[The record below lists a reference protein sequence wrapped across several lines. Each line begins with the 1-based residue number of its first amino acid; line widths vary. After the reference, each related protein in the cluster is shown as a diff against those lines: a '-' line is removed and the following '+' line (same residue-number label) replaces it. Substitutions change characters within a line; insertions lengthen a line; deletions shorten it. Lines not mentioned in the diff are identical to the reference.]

1 MDCPAWALI
10 PSIAKVN
17 SGRSIPK
24 AEVTSANSQAEVT
37 LEIFTSPAYFMLQ
50 RGSKNFLLF
59 QIFILYK
66 LKIHKNFPKGYL
78 QIQKDT
84 V

>member
-24 AEVTSANSQAEVT
+24 AEVTSANSQTEVT
-37 LEIFTSPAYFMLQ
+37 LEIYTSLAYFMLQ

-66 LKIHKNFPKGYL
+66 WKFRDKDVYAKTFLKL
-78 QIQKDT
+78 
-84 V
+84 

>member
-1 MDCPAWALI
+1 MHSINSSAVATPLI

-24 AEVTSANSQAEVT
+24 AEVTSANSQTEVT

-66 LKIHKNFPKGYL
+66 WKFVREI
-78 QIQKDT
+78 
-84 V
+84 